1 MFRTPCVLQWT
12 LPGLRK
18 LDLKEFKQNEKQHD
32 EGNQKKKLLLN

>member
-12 LPGLRK
+12 LQGLGNYN
-18 LDLKEFKQNEKQHD
+18 LKECKQNKEEHD

>member
-12 LPGLRK
+12 LPGLGK